1 MKKSYFLKKIS
12 IISLFY
18 IPVIFFIFNLFGS
31 IIYGQD
37 SNYSKDVLMNSIFS
51 IQFDSNSWII
61 QTIDK
66 DYLTLVSKD
75 IAYDTVSFHFKPKKV
90 GQTTIEFYDMY
101 KKGIIKYNINIS
113 ENVQINPS
121 FAFSLVE
128 STNISNNSN
137 STSYFDIAFFL
148 FSNGMYQDAINY
160 FIKGRENEPLNF
172 QKIGASKIAYY
183 LGVCYFNLKQY
194 NVASSYFAQAKNST
208 VNDIQIYSYYYMAKT
223 QIMLKNYD
231 LALDNLFFLIYKLN
245 PDNSLYDNSYFL
257 ISSIYYEK
265 KDYEHIIL
273 LIYPKIDILDK
284 SIFKD
289 YFNYFLALSYYDGR
303 KDFLTAYS
311 FLKKITNSSFEYYN
325 QVQEMIKNIETNF
338 IDFH

>member
-1 MKKSYFLKKIS
+1 MKKFCVLKKFSVLFFLYFL
-12 IISLFY
+12 FY
-18 IPVIFFIFNLFGS
+18 FFINNCFVLV
-31 IIYGQD
+31 IYGEEN
-37 SNYSKDVLMNSIFS
+37 NYSKDVLMNSIFS

-61 QTIDK
+61 QSIDK

-75 IAYDTVSFHFKPKKV
+75 IAYDTVSFHFKPKKI
-90 GQTTIEFYDMY
+90 GKTSIEFYDLY
-101 KKGIIKYNINIS
+101 KKGSIICNINIS

-121 FAFSLVE
+121 FTFSFAE
-128 STNISNNSN
+128 NTNISNTSN
-137 STSYFDIAFFL
+137 TTSYFDIAFFL

-160 FIKGRENEPLNF
+160 FIKGKENEPLNF

-194 NVASSYFAQAKNST
+194 NVASSYFAQAKNSSIF
-208 VNDIQIYSYYYMAKT
+208 DIQVYSYYYMAKT

-273 LIYPKIDILDK
+273 LIYPKIDILDR
-284 SIFKD
+284 SVFKD
-289 YFNYFLALSYYDGR
+289 YFNYYLAISYYDGR

-311 FLKKITNSSFEYYN
+311 FLKKISNSSFEYYDK
-325 QVQEMIKNIETNF
+325 VQEMIKNIEANF

>member
-1 MKKSYFLKKIS
+1 LKKFYFLKKIS
-12 IISLFY
+12 IIFLFY
-18 IPVIFFIFNLFGS
+18 ISVIFFIFNLFGS

-128 STNISNNSN
+128 GTNISNNSN

-172 QKIGASKIAYY
+172 QKIGESKIAYY

-208 VNDIQIYSYYYMAKT
+208 INDIQIYSYYYMAKT

-231 LALDNLFFLIYKLN
+231 LALDNLFLL
-245 PDNSLYDNSYFL
+245 
-257 ISSIYYEK
+257 IYYEK

-289 YFNYFLALSYYDGR
+289 YFNYFLAISYYDGR